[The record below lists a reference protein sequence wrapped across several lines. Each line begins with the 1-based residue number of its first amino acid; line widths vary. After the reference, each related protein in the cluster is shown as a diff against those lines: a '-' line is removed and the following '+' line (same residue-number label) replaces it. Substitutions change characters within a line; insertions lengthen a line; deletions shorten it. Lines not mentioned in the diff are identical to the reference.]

1 MFDYT
6 DESDGTK
13 RLFDLIPLFYENRK
27 VSVTLIDEIDR
38 SLHTN
43 LTRKFLELFYRTDE
57 KKDCQLIATTHDSNL
72 LDLDLLRKDE
82 IWFVERQNDHNSK
95 VFSLNKFKER
105 FDKKKYKEYLIG
117 RYGAI
122 PIFDD
127 KFVLEKINEE

>member
-1 MFDYT
+1 
-6 DESDGTK
+6 
-13 RLFDLIPLFYENRK
+13 
-27 VSVTLIDEIDR
+27 
-38 SLHTN
+38 
-43 LTRKFLELFYRTDE
+43 
-57 KKDCQLIATTHDSNL
+57 
-72 LDLDLLRKDE
+72 LDLLRKDE

-105 FDKKKYKEYLIG
+105 FDKKKDKEYLIG